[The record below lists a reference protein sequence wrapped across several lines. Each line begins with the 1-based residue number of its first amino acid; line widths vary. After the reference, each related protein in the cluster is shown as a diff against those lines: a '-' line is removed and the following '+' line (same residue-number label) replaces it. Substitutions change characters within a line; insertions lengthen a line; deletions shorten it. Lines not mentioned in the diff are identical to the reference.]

1 MRHRIRNLIFAI
13 ALFAPATLFAQQPCV
28 SGIQIE
34 GLVTDPT
41 GALVPGAQVRAGNE
55 SAMTDVAGHYAL
67 SCVPRGSTT
76 VTVQADGFAAA
87 TARVRNSTRG
97 VARLNVQLALAQ
109 VQTDVQVGS
118 DNTATDADH
127 GSGTRNLNSEEVQLL
142 PDDPDDLIQQ
152 LQLLASSGGYNPDS
166 TMVMVDGFQN
176 TSAMPPKSS
185 IASIRINPDPY
196 SPVYEGPTFQGG
208 RVEIFTRPGADKFH
222 GALFFTDSDG
232 SFNATDPFS
241 LTATPAGKR
250 RYGFELSGPVISRK
264 SGFAVALEKR
274 DIDEFNVVTAR
285 TLGPDNSLGPDG
297 DGVPFQQ
304 TVDAPQRLWIASARA
319 DLQLSPKDISTLSF
333 AANVNSLGNQGVGG
347 LTLPESGY
355 SSAISEYD
363 LRFTNILTLNANLL
377 HETRIGYTW
386 KRTQQSP
393 SSTAPSLEVA
403 GYFMNGGATVQNL
416 NDRERDVE
424 IDHEIQW
431 IHGKHS
437 IKVGAQSLG
446 FFVHNYDPDT
456 FNGAYVFGGGSAPA
470 LDQNNNPTAG
480 TVTLSP
486 IQQYQRAM
494 LNLPGGSPTT
504 YQMTSGTPLVPF
516 TQWRLGLYAEDSIKL
531 ASRFSVSGGLR
542 YAFQTSP
549 ETFANFAP
557 RVGFSWAPDKK
568 STWVLHLRLGLFD
581 APAPLSY
588 ATDVYRLNGTRQRS
602 TTVYSPNYSNPLS
615 PVAGSIQ
622 VSTTNQFAKSV
633 REFPA
638 AIVQVGIEHDL
649 PHHWHAAI
657 NDSYGEDW
665 GIFRTR
671 NINAPMVP
679 NSVGN
684 RPDPTAALMA
694 PRPIAPNKNIFQY
707 ENSGHLNGNILSMS
721 LAQHSY
727 KRFTLDLSA
736 WLIHFKSDA
745 PWPIAPSQSSYSDRG
760 ESSRPDWQSSGGSV
774 DGMLYL
780 PGKLQLANQF
790 SARTGRPYNITTGT
804 DNNGDGVF
812 NDRPSYAGSAS
823 SGSGVYA
830 TPFGSL
836 TANTVNGN
844 VPRNLG
850 TMPSLW
856 RWSSDLSRAFVLNP
870 RDKDHPLSVTFN
882 ARAANLLNHTNS
894 TGVNTVLSPT
904 IGQPI
909 SAEAARRIELGARF
923 AF

>member
-1 MRHRIRNLIFAI
+1 
-13 ALFAPATLFAQQPCV
+13 
-28 SGIQIE
+28 
-34 GLVTDPT
+34 
-41 GALVPGAQVRAGNE
+41 
-55 SAMTDVAGHYAL
+55 
-67 SCVPRGSTT
+67 
-76 VTVQADGFAAA
+76 
-87 TARVRNSTRG
+87 
-97 VARLNVQLALAQ
+97 
-109 VQTDVQVGS
+109 
-118 DNTATDADH
+118 
-127 GSGTRNLNSEEVQLL
+127 VQLL

-152 LQLLASSGGYNPDS
+152 LQLLASSGGYNPDA
-166 TMVMVDGFQN
+166 TTIMVDGFQN

-208 RVEIFTRPGADKFH
+208 RVEIFTKPGADKFH

-250 RYGFELSGPVISRK
+250 RYGFELSGPVISQK

-285 TLGPDNSLGPDG
+285 TLGPDSSLGPDG

-347 LTLPESGY
+347 LTLPASGY
-355 SSAISEYD
+355 SSVISEYD
-363 LRFTNILTLNANLL
+363 LRFTNILTLSANLL

-386 KRTQQSP
+386 KRTAQSP
-393 SSTAPSLEVA
+393 LSTAPSLEVA
-403 GYFMNGGATVQNL
+403 GYFTNGGATAQNL
-416 NDRERDVE
+416 NDRERNLE

-431 IHGKHS
+431 TRGKHS

-446 FFVHNYDPDT
+446 FLVHNYDPDT
-456 FNGAYVFGGGSAPA
+456 FNGIYVFGGGSAPA

-516 TQWRLGLYAEDSIKL
+516 TQWRLALYAEDSVKL

-542 YAFQTSP
+542 YSFQTSP

-557 RVGFSWAPDKK
+557 RVGFSWSPDKK

-588 ATDVYRLNGTRQRS
+588 ATDVYRLNGTRQQS
-602 TTVYSPNYSNPLS
+602 TTVYSPSYSNPLT

-671 NINAPMVP
+671 NINAPMIP
-679 NSVGN
+679 NSVGTP
-684 RPDPTAALMA
+684 PDPTAALMA

-736 WLIHFKSDA
+736 WIIHFKSDA
-745 PWPIAPSQSSYSDRG
+745 PWPIASPQSSYSESG

-774 DGMLYL
+774 DGMLNL
-780 PGKLQLANQF
+780 PGKLQFANQF

-830 TPFGSL
+830 TPFGPL
-836 TANTVNGN
+836 TANTINGN

-856 RWSSDLSRAFVLNP
+856 RWNSDLSRTFLLNP
-870 RDKDHPLSVTFN
+870 KRSDHPLSLTLN
-882 ARAANLLNHTNS
+882 ARAANLLNHTNT

-904 IGQPI
+904 LGQPI

-923 AF
+923 TF